1 MKFYRSN
8 DQDEITIVVSKLGV
22 PPHKG
27 AVEELTANTVDA
39 AREKHVPVIENAG
52 YEVTVTVGD
61 VIHPMTDAHYI
72 MWIAIETKEG
82 FQIKHLTPD
91 MTPTASFHLM
101 EGVTLIAAYEYCNL
115 HGLWK
120 AAI

>member
-39 AREKHVPVIENAG
+39 VREKHVPVIENAG

-91 MTPTASFHLM
+91 MTPTASFHLT
-101 EGVTLIAAYEYCNL
+101 EGDTLIAAYEYCNL

>member
-39 AREKHVPVIENAG
+39 AREKHVPDDRCALYYVDC
-52 YEVTVTVGD
+52 Y
-61 VIHPMTDAHYI
+61 
-72 MWIAIETKEG
+72 
-82 FQIKHLTPD
+82 
-91 MTPTASFHLM
+91 
-101 EGVTLIAAYEYCNL
+101 
-115 HGLWK
+115 
-120 AAI
+120 